1 MLVWACS
8 LGSRQQLMLCAT
20 EGDTSTARHRLE
32 RAMIPSMMVEIVPGI
47 TRDPERAFAKPVI
60 AGTRVTAA
68 QVLASLASGRS
79 EAEIRTEHRLTSE
92 QIRAVLRYAAM
103 LADQNLDAVFATL
116 WSDPE
121 RNAAE
126 AALDRRSDDDIDAGA
141 GFRGSVD
148 ELLSAVDA

>member
-1 MLVWACS
+1 
-8 LGSRQQLMLCAT
+8 
-20 EGDTSTARHRLE
+20 
-32 RAMIPSMMVEIVPGI
+32 MITSMMVEIVPGI
-47 TRDPERAFAKPVI
+47 TRDSDRAFDKPVI

-68 QVLASLASGRS
+68 QVLASLASGSS
-79 EAEIRTEHRLTSE
+79 EAEIRAEHRLTSE
-92 QIRAVLRYAAM
+92 QIRAVLRYAAT

-126 AALDRRSDDDIDAGA
+126 AVLDRRSDDEIDAGA

-148 ELLSAVDA
+148 ELLSTVDA

>member
-1 MLVWACS
+1 MLSDEHWPRPRADDV
-8 LGSRQQLMLCAT
+8 AT
-20 EGDTSTARHRLE
+20 ECEQAARDREE
-32 RAMIPSMMVEIVPGI
+32 RAMIKTMRVEIIPGI
-47 TRDPERAFAKPVI
+47 TRDSERAFDKPVI

-79 EAEIRTEHRLTSE
+79 DAEIRAEHQLTSE

-103 LADQNLDAVFATL
+103 LADQNLDTAFAAM

-126 AALDRRSDDDIDAGA
+126 AALDHRCDDEIDAGA

>member
-1 MLVWACS
+1 
-8 LGSRQQLMLCAT
+8 T
-20 EGDTSTARHRLE
+20 EGDTSTARDRGE
-32 RAMIPSMMVEIVPGI
+32 RAMITSMMVEIVPGI
-47 TRDPERAFAKPVI
+47 TRDSDRAFDKPVI

-79 EAEIRTEHRLTSE
+79 EGEIRAEHRLTSE
-92 QIRAVLRYAAM
+92 QIRAVLRYAAI

-126 AALDRRSDDDIDAGA
+126 AALDRRSGD
-141 GFRGSVD
+141 
-148 ELLSAVDA
+148 

>member
-1 MLVWACS
+1 M
-8 LGSRQQLMLCAT
+8 LMLSAMRARIHCARDR
-20 EGDTSTARHRLE
+20 GE
-32 RAMIPSMMVEIVPGI
+32 RAMIGSMMVEIVPGI
-47 TRDPERAFAKPVI
+47 TRDSERAFDKPVI

-79 EAEIRTEHRLTSE
+79 ETEIRAEHRLTSE

-103 LADQNLDAVFATL
+103 LADQNLDAVFGAL

-126 AALDRRSDDDIDAGA
+126 AALDRRSDDEIDAGA
-141 GFRGSVD
+141 GFRGSID

>member
-1 MLVWACS
+1 
-8 LGSRQQLMLCAT
+8 
-20 EGDTSTARHRLE
+20 
-32 RAMIPSMMVEIVPGI
+32 MITSMMVEIVPGI
-47 TRDPERAFAKPVI
+47 TRDSERAFDKPVI
-60 AGTRVTAA
+60 AGTRVAAA

-79 EAEIRTEHRLTSE
+79 EAEIRAEHQLTPE

-103 LADQNLDAVFATL
+103 LADLNLDAVFAAL

-121 RNAAE
+121 RNVAE
-126 AALDRRSDDDIDAGA
+126 AALDRRSDDEIDAGA

>member
-1 MLVWACS
+1 MLS
-8 LGSRQQLMLCAT
+8 AT
-20 EGDTSTARHRLE
+20 EGDTLTARDRGE
-32 RAMIPSMMVEIVPGI
+32 RAIITSMMVEIVPGI
-47 TRDPERAFAKPVI
+47 TRDSDRAFDKPVI

-68 QVLASLASGRS
+68 QVLASLASGRA
-79 EAEIRTEHRLTSE
+79 EAEIKAEHRLTSE

-103 LADQNLDAVFATL
+103 LADQNLDAVFAAL

-126 AALDRRSDDDIDAGA
+126 AALDRRSDDEIDAGG

-148 ELLSAVDA
+148 ELLSAVDV

>member
-1 MLVWACS
+1 
-8 LGSRQQLMLCAT
+8 
-20 EGDTSTARHRLE
+20 
-32 RAMIPSMMVEIVPGI
+32 MMVEIVPGI
-47 TRDPERAFAKPVI
+47 TRDSERAFDKPVI
-60 AGTRVTAA
+60 AGTRVTPA

-79 EAEIRTEHRLTSE
+79 EAEIRAEHRLTPE
-92 QIRAVLRYAAM
+92 QVRAVLRYAAM
-103 LADQNLDAVFATL
+103 LADQNLDAVFAAL

-126 AALDRRSDDDIDAGA
+126 AALDRRSDDEIDAGA

>member
-1 MLVWACS
+1 
-8 LGSRQQLMLCAT
+8 
-20 EGDTSTARHRLE
+20 
-32 RAMIPSMMVEIVPGI
+32 
-47 TRDPERAFAKPVI
+47 
-60 AGTRVTAA
+60 
-68 QVLASLASGRS
+68 
-79 EAEIRTEHRLTSE
+79 
-92 QIRAVLRYAAM
+92 LRYAAM

-126 AALDRRSDDDIDAGA
+126 AALDRRSDDEIDAGS

>member
-1 MLVWACS
+1 MLS
-8 LGSRQQLMLCAT
+8 AT
-20 EGDTSTARHRLE
+20 EGDTSISCDGAE
-32 RAMIPSMMVEIVPGI
+32 RAMLTTMMVEIVPGI
-47 TRDPERAFAKPVI
+47 TRDSERAFDKPVI
-60 AGTRVTAA
+60 GGTRVAA
-68 QVLASLASGRS
+68 VQVLAWLASGRS
-79 EAEIRTEHRLTSE
+79 EAEIRAEHRLTSE

-103 LADQNLDAVFATL
+103 LADQNLDAVFAAL

-126 AALDRRSDDDIDAGA
+126 AALDRRSDDEIDAGA